1 MNLSDDAAVHK
12 TLNALAG
19 KLYYDAAAT
28 ERHLKGKAMIAEG
41 LTASS
46 ASKKLED
53 ITFKANGQGSV
64 KEDIGEGRQIAEG
77 DWKGAVRERSI
88 GTRRAFAAARP
99 TASATTLHFLPSSA
113 TIPSRH

>member
-1 MNLSDDAAVHK
+1 
-12 TLNALAG
+12 
-19 KLYYDAAAT
+19 
-28 ERHLKGKAMIAEG
+28 MIAEG

-77 DWKGAVRERSI
+77 DWKGAVREQRLDLQLQQ
-88 GTRRAFAAARP
+88 RRCIFSQAQRQ
-99 TASATTLHFLPSSA
+99 
-113 TIPSRH
+113 SRQGAERVQSL